1 MANHA
6 SAIKRIR
13 SNETKRVRNRY
24 QLKSCRTAIK
34 KLRKNKM
41 TDEAF
46 SEFKIV
52 SAMLDKLA
60 KRNILHKK
68 KSASMKSTL
77 AKHINK
83 LASKPVAPSPI
94 AKKATAKKA
103 TAKPKAQPKAKA
115 TKKEA
120 KK

>member
-13 SNETKRVRNRY
+13 SNETKRARNRY

-34 KLRKNKM
+34 KLRRNKVA
-41 TDEAF
+41 DEAF
-46 SEFKIV
+46 SEFKVV
-52 SAMLDKLA
+52 SSMLDKLA
-60 KRNILHKK
+60 KRNVLHKK

-77 AKHINK
+77 AKHVNK
-83 LASKPVAPSPI
+83 LATKPSATSS
-94 AKKATAKKA
+94 TAKKA
-103 TAKPKAQPKAKA
+103 KAKPKAQSKAKA

-120 KK
+120 TE

>member
-13 SNETKRVRNRY
+13 SNETKRIRNRY

-41 TDEAF
+41 ADEAL
-46 SEFKIV
+46 SEFKVV
-52 SAMLDKLA
+52 SSMLDKLA
-60 KRNILHKK
+60 KRNIIHKK

-77 AKHINK
+77 AKHLNK
-83 LASKPVAPSPI
+83 LASKPVAPSS
-94 AKKATAKKA
+94 TAKKA
-103 TAKPKAQPKAKA
+103 TTKPKAKPKAKVA
-115 TKKEA
+115 KKEA
-120 KK
+120 TT